1 MTEKKECKEREF
13 TDNESKKLKKYL
25 EEKISSYCDE
35 RNKEITKNAT
45 EYIKFYDDKEK
56 SKKEIKDFSWV
67 LDADKKV
74 LKLGRNSKDVN
85 SIKWGIPNMV
95 IGNPESADFYLCL
108 LNPRVQDS
116 ETKADNVEEYI
127 LKETGKKSK
136 EEFLGKENES
146 ANYFRNEYYF
156 KKNEYKKHVD
166 NYERK
171 EVDDNQEIDDDHK
184 DATPNVLSN
193 EIENL
198 LYITKNEKGFD
209 SFELWYDD
217 YAKEHEKKV
226 SKSDKRKYEK
236 NNNPFRRAYYLHSYY
251 NFLFREQFGEKKKN
265 DEIKPSDELTVFN
278 KLIENKDKL
287 ENLGICDLELFPYR
301 TESKPSDTLFKK
313 GKSYKDL
320 KSSQYVAD
328 LILRRILD
336 EKDRKDKNDNLFFV
350 FRSYKEWF
358 KVIEYELARGLGLIK
373 DDEEL
378 SYEKE
383 ISLLEIFDAE
393 FWEYFYDFSAAQNG
407 SLSQKNIEKA
417 PKMGAVIKKDS
428 YESMRKFFNLTSE
441 KNSQNGK

>member
-1 MTEKKECKEREF
+1 MSEKKKCKEREF
-13 TDNESKKLKKYL
+13 TDNETKKLKKYL

-136 EEFLGKENES
+136 EEILGKENES

-217 YAKEHEKKV
+217 YAKDHESSKSKKKHEKK
-226 SKSDKRKYEK
+226 
-236 NNNPFRRAYYLHSYY
+236 NNPFRRAYYLHKYY
-251 NFLFREQFGEKKKN
+251 NFLYREQFDKINKN
-265 DEIKPSDELTVFN
+265 EERKPGDELTVFN
-278 KLIENKDKL
+278 GLSENRDKL
-287 ENLGICDLELFPYR
+287 ENLKICDLELFPYR

-313 GKSYKDL
+313 SNSYKDL

-328 LILRRILD
+328 LIIKRILD
-336 EKDRKDKNDNLFFV
+336 YNKKEPIFV
-350 FRSYKEWF
+350 FRSYREWF
-358 KVIEYELARGLGLIK
+358 KVIEYELAKGLGCIK
-373 DDEEL
+373 DGGELTREEEL
-378 SYEKE
+378 E
-383 ISLLEIFDAE
+383 LLKKYDTKL
-393 FWEYFYDFSAAQNG
+393 WPCFYGFSSVQSG
-407 SLSQKNIEKA
+407 SLSKNNVEKA
-417 PKMGAVIKKDS
+417 PLIGVDIEEAKYNDIQKTFKLD
-428 YESMRKFFNLTSE
+428 
-441 KNSQNGK
+441 